1 MDILSEFL
9 QPLMGT
15 LGEFAP
21 GFVGAFA
28 VLIIGWLVAKL
39 VSRGV
44 NRLIAATGV
53 SERVSRDGKGLKIEV
68 IVSRFV
74 YYLILFF
81 VLVFVLN
88 SLGYGQVLDPIKSM
102 YNTLLAAVPNIIAAS
117 FIGLVGYM
125 IASVV
130 ASLAEMAGEALE
142 RVMAR
147 GGITGI
153 DVSRVLHIFV
163 FILIFAPALLAAF
176 EKLNIDVISVPATE
190 MLNDV
195 LNAVPKLLAAGV
207 ILLVAFIAGRII
219 SRLVAQ
225 ALVGLGTDTLPERVG
240 VAGMFQTT
248 PLSGAAGTVLFFFI
262 MLTASVTAAE
272 RLDFAVL
279 SQALNQ
285 VLVFAGSII
294 VGLVILGVGNWLAS
308 LAYTGLRNTGSS
320 LAPVARFAI
329 LGLVLAMGLK
339 AMGLA
344 DEIVHLAFGLTLGAL
359 AVAFALAFG
368 LGGRDAAATQLANWV
383 GRLNQPD
390 TSADRDT

>member
-15 LGEFAP
+15 LGEFVP
-21 GFVGAFA
+21 GFVGALF
-28 VLIIGWLVAKL
+28 VLIIGWLVAKM
-39 VSRGV
+39 VSRAIR
-44 NRLIAATGV
+44 RLIAATGI
-53 SERVSRDGKGLKIEV
+53 SERVSRDGEGLKIEV

-88 SLGYGQVLDPIKSM
+88 SLGYGAVLDPVKSM
-102 YNTLLAAVPNIIAAS
+102 YDSLLAAVPNIIAAG

-125 IASVV
+125 IARIV

-142 RVMAR
+142 RLMAR
-147 GGITGI
+147 GGVTGV

-163 FILIFAPALLAAF
+163 FVMVFAPALLAAF
-176 EKLNIDVISVPATE
+176 EKLDIAVISVPATE

-195 LNAVPKLLAAGV
+195 LTAVPKLLAAGV
-207 ILLVAFIAGRII
+207 ILLIAFIAGRII

-225 ALVGLGTDTLPERVG
+225 ALVGVGADTLPERIG
-240 VAGMFQTT
+240 VPGMFETIPFSAVT
-248 PLSGAAGTVLFFFI
+248 GNVLFFFI

-294 VGLVILGVGNWLAS
+294 VGLVILGVGNWLANV
-308 LAYTGLRNTGSS
+308 AFTGLRNAGST
-320 LAPVARFAI
+320 LAPFARFAI

-344 DEIVHLAFGLTLGAL
+344 DEIVNLAFGLTLGSL

-368 LGGRDAAATQLANWV
+368 IGGRDAAAAQLANWM
-383 GRLNQPD
+383 GRLTEQPP
-390 TSADRDT
+390 TDRNP